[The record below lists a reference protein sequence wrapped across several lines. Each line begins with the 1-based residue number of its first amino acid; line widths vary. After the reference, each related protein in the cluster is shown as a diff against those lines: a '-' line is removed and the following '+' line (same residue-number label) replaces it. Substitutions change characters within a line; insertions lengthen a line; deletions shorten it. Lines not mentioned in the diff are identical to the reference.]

1 MRKLHLDV
9 EALQVVSFA
18 TSSADAPR
26 GTVLGQDGA
35 AHPALLELAVTDASA
50 CSWTNGVFACKTAGP
65 CCQTL

>member
-9 EALQVVSFA
+9 EALQVASFA
-18 TSSADAPR
+18 TSSPDPAR

-35 AHPALLELAVTDASA
+35 VHQALLDLAVTDASA
-50 CSWTNGVFACKTAGP
+50 CSWTNGVVACKTAGP